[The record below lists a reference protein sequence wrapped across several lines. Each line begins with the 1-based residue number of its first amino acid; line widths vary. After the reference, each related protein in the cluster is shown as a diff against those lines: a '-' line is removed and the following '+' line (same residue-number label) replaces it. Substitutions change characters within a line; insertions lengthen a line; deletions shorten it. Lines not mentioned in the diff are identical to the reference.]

1 MRNADYAPTDTPKSI
16 RLIKCLKSDRFYCSS
31 GVRYASNRSIASVL
45 PTRVRAYRSLSIVR
59 SSRPSGKSRTRRS
72 ASAKNSGID
81 HLARL
86 LFAALQFL
94 RGAKARILPPGTY
107 DHSLLGAHHLDCDEG
122 DLYDPAT
129 DLIKFIV
136 STACSNS

>member
-1 MRNADYAPTDTPKSI
+1 MPIEAVPLCAPGGHQVNPE
-16 RLIKCLKSDRFYCSS
+16 L
-31 GVRYASNRSIASVL
+31 GVRRPRRTPRVAS
-45 PTRVRAYRSLSIVR
+45 P
-59 SSRPSGKSRTRRS
+59 RP
-72 ASAKNSGID
+72 GID